1 MDRVRSYTR
10 GPMHDRPG
18 TPAPP
23 AHRPSGTGRFFLRG
37 LGVILPSVLTLWL
50 LATAFRFVDTNIA
63 GPINSGIRLSIAAAS
78 MRTESFAPSDAER
91 ATERER
97 AERLGLDASDVAVEW
112 RTTRANVD
120 EWWAARW
127 YLDLA
132 GLALAIAA
140 VYGLGRLVGGFI
152 GRRLLAAFESGLVSL
167 PGIRQVYPALKQ
179 IVEFLFGGDK
189 KAKMS
194 FNRVVMVEY
203 PRPGVWSMGLVTGD
217 AAKEIRA
224 ATGDCVTVFMPSSPT
239 PFTGWTVTVP
249 RTDVREVDMSID
261 EALRYLVSA
270 GVVVPTDGAAPQ
282 AAARA
287 GATPPPAA

>member
-1 MDRVRSYTR
+1 
-10 GPMHDRPG
+10 MHDRSA

-23 AHRPSGTGRFFLRG
+23 AQRPSGTGRFFLRG

-50 LATAFRFVDTNIA
+50 LATAFRFVDSNIA
-63 GPINSGIRLSIAAAS
+63 GPINAGIRLSVAAAS
-78 MRTESFAPSDAER
+78 MQTGSFAPSEAER
-91 ATERER
+91 ADERER
-97 AERLGLDASDVAVEW
+97 SERLGLDASEVAVEW

-132 GLALAIAA
+132 GLALAIAG
-140 VYGLGRLVGGFI
+140 VYALGRLVGGYL
-152 GRRLLAAFESGLVSL
+152 GRKILAAFESGLVSL

-179 IVEFLFGGDK
+179 IVEFLFGGDR

-249 RTDVREVDMSID
+249 RADVREVDMTID

-270 GVVVPTDGAAPQ
+270 GVVVPTDGAPPAGG
-282 AAARA
+282 AVAGSAR
-287 GATPPPAA
+287 PPAA